1 MPKNLT
7 LESVLKPKECI
18 FLCLYC
24 ENFYYQINKI
34 WTVLSLWIFNHE
46 QKLHIWLLFCQ
57 NFRLSDT
64 ECIFVPA
71 LAWLAFTAFVSAV
84 DSILCQQWSVAF
96 FFALSAFL
104 MIVLYF
110 FVHTEQ
116 KSAHHS
122 VNPAERIQVIQWETG
137 VNQ

>member
-84 DSILCQQWSVAF
+84 DSVLSLMICGF

-104 MIVLYF
+104 MIALYF